1 MKTSPERRGAV
12 AERIENLIAAYG
24 EGDGRPS
31 RAQWQALSALP
42 EETPVTLLN
51 FFKFRAEARYG
62 GRSGE
67 APCSGAEAFSRY
79 AAVSA
84 PALERAG
91 GRFTLLAP
99 FGGSFIGG
107 VEDWDFIAAGSYP
120 GRNAVLA
127 LFEDED
133 YRRCYV
139 HRLAACE
146 RQKVLFCPA

>member
-1 MKTSPERRGAV
+1 MKTSAERRDRME
-12 AERIENLIAAYG
+12 ERVEKLIAAYG
-24 EGDGRPS
+24 EGEGRPS
-31 RAQWQALSALP
+31 RAQWQALAALP
-42 EETPVTLLN
+42 EEAPVTLLN

-62 GRSGE
+62 TGRGE
-67 APCSGAEAFSRY
+67 APCTGAEAFSRY

-91 GRFTLLAP
+91 GHFKFLAP
-99 FGGSFIGG
+99 FGGSFIGAN
-107 VEDWDFIAAGSYP
+107 EDWDFIAAGSYP
-120 GRNAVLA
+120 DRNAVFA

-133 YRRCYV
+133 YRRCYS

>member
-1 MKTSPERRGAV
+1 EK
-12 AERIENLIAAYG
+12 LIAAYG
-24 EGDGRPS
+24 EGDGRRS

-42 EETPVTLLN
+42 EETPVPLLN
-51 FFKFRAEARYG
+51 FFRFRAGARYG

-67 APCSGAEAFSRY
+67 APRSGAGAFPRS
-79 AAVSA
+79 AAPRA
-84 PALERAG
+84 PALEPAG
-91 GRFTLLAP
+91 GRFTLRAP
-99 FGGSFIGG
+99 FGGSSIGG

>member
-1 MKTSPERRGAV
+1 MNTSTERHGA
-12 AERIENLIAAYG
+12 AKERIENLIAAYG
-24 EGDGRPS
+24 EGGGLPS

-42 EETPVTLLN
+42 EGTPVTLLN

-67 APCSGAEAFSRY
+67 APCTGPEAFSRY

-91 GRFTLLAP
+91 GHFRFLAP
-99 FGGSFIGG
+99 FGGSFIGET
-107 VEDWDFIAAGSYP
+107 EDWDFLAAGSYP
-120 GRNAVLA
+120 DRSAVFA

-146 RQKVLFCPA
+146 RQKVLFCAA